1 MEKQNNNPDWIIIP
15 SEEARKMFGVSKRT
29 WAIWR
34 ENRLLTY
41 IKIGQ
46 LIFYKVNDIK
56 EFINKHTIK
65 NIAGNQWHLEGD
77 ANGESY
83 IAHIAPNVELKVC
96 KNGNIYRDGVLIKPF
111 MNCGKLYYMYG
122 KNPSERR
129 SILVARLVADYFVP
143 NPCMG
148 RFIGYKD
155 GNPLNINAEN
165 LFWKIGPR

>member
-1 MEKQNNNPDWIIIP
+1 MERKNNLGIMLIP
-15 SEEARKMFGVSKRT
+15 SEEARKMFGVSKWT

-46 LIFYKVNDIK
+46 LIFYKVDDIK
-56 EFINKHTIK
+56 EFIENHTIK
-65 NIAGNQWHLEGD
+65 NIADNKQHLDED
-77 ANGESY
+77 ANCESY
-83 IAHIAPNVELKVC
+83 IAHIAPNIELKVYA
-96 KNGNIYRDGVLIKPF
+96 NGNMYRDGVLIKPVK
-111 MNCGKLYYMYG
+111 NCNKLYYMYG

-165 LFWKIGPR
+165 LFWKIGPL

>member
-1 MEKQNNNPDWIIIP
+1 MLIP

-46 LIFYKVNDIK
+46 LIFYKVDDIK
-56 EFINKHTIK
+56 EFIENHAVKK
-65 NIAGNQWHLEGD
+65 NNGNNQHLEED
-77 ANGESY
+77 ANVESY
-83 IAHIAPNVELKVC
+83 IAHVAPNVELKVC
-96 KNGNIYRDGVLIKPF
+96 KNGNIYRDGVLIKSF

-129 SILVARLVADYFVP
+129 SVLVARLVADYFVP

>member
-1 MEKQNNNPDWIIIP
+1 MGKQNNNPDWIIIP

-65 NIAGNQWHLEGD
+65 NIAGNHSHLEGD

-83 IAHIAPNVELKVC
+83 IAHIAPDVKLKVC
-96 KNGNIYRDGVLIKPF
+96 ENGNIYRDGVLVKPVKSLNELYF
-111 MNCGKLYYMYG
+111 MYNEKSG
-122 KNPSERR
+122 ERR
-129 SILVARLVADYFVP
+129 YILIARLVADYFVP

-148 RFIGYKD
+148 RFIGYID
-155 GNPLNINAEN
+155 GNPLNVNAEN
-165 LFWKIGPR
+165 LYWKITPR

>member
-1 MEKQNNNPDWIIIP
+1 MERKNNLGIMLIP
-15 SEEARKMFGVSKRT
+15 SEEARKIFGVSKRT

-46 LIFYKVNDIK
+46 LIFYKVDDIK
-56 EFINKHTIK
+56 EFIEKHAVK
-65 NIAGNQWHLEGD
+65 NNNGNNQHIEED
-77 ANGESY
+77 ADVESY
-83 IAHIAPNVELKVC
+83 IARVAPNVEIKVC
-96 KNGNIYRDGVLIKPF
+96 KNGNIYRDGVLVKPVK
-111 MNCGKLYYMYG
+111 NLNKLYFMYG
-122 KNPSERR
+122 DKPGERR

-155 GNPLNINAEN
+155 GNPLNVNAEN
-165 LFWKIGPR
+165 LFWKIRPI

>member
-1 MEKQNNNPDWIIIP
+1 MEKDKKTTESIVMP

-34 ENRLLTY
+34 EKKLLRY
-41 IKIGQ
+41 VKIGQ
-46 LIFYKVNDIK
+46 LIFYKVDDNK
-56 EFINKHTIK
+56 EFIDNHVVENNNDNKQH
-65 NIAGNQWHLEGD
+65 HEED
-77 ANGESY
+77 ANVESY
-83 IAHIAPNVELKVC
+83 IAKIAPGVELKVC
-96 KNGNIYRDGVLIKPF
+96 NNGNIYRDGVLVKPVK
-111 MNCGKLYYMYG
+111 NCNKLYYMYG
-122 KNPSERR
+122 DKVENRR

-165 LFWKIGPR
+165 LFWKIGPL

>member
-1 MEKQNNNPDWIIIP
+1 MGKQNNNSERIIMP

-96 KNGNIYRDGVLIKPF
+96 KNGNI
-111 MNCGKLYYMYG
+111 
-122 KNPSERR
+122 
-129 SILVARLVADYFVP
+129 
-143 NPCMG
+143 
-148 RFIGYKD
+148 
-155 GNPLNINAEN
+155 
-165 LFWKIGPR
+165 